1 MQELKDAGVTNEV
14 RTTVLGHLQR
24 GGSPSAFDRV
34 LGLRMGAHAADLC
47 AKGDFG
53 KMVCLRGTEIS
64 EVPLSEATRA
74 PKLVEPD
81 GQLVQTAK
89 GIGIELGF

>member
-1 MQELKDAGVTNEV
+1 MHQLREAGVQNEV

-24 GGSPSAFDRV
+24 GGSPSAFDRL
-34 LGLRMGAHAADLC
+34 LGLRMGARAAELC
-47 AKGDFG
+47 AQGDFG
-53 KMVCLRGTEIS
+53 KMVCLRGTEIG
-64 EVPLSEATRA
+64 EVPLEEATRA
-74 PKLVEPD
+74 PKLVDPN